1 MFGKKLQIG
10 EGDKYD
16 FTKVSTSEVTREE
29 IVKKNNRLIDIF
41 KHFDTD
47 KDGKLNSAEMA
58 KAMEAIDSFD
68 TSGND
73 KLSKK
78 ELQKAAEQFN
88 EAKNLTG
95 DNKVKA
101 KDFKEFVKNMFA
113 ATKGDT
119 MADTQKVLE
128 EYENQQAQLKKQA
141 FWAELDKAAAD
152 AGFEPTKN
160 EGVYWSE
167 QEKMYA
173 KYDAE
178 NKSLRYAKWN
188 NETQEFEFMTDEEI
202 NAARA
207 ANQDP
212 VEKEEETPELHKYTV
227 QPGESFTTV
236 IKKSLAAQGIENPT
250 DEQIAQAKE
259 QFKKD
264 NPDAVKTLKNG
275 YEFLDVGAEV
285 NLQGEVESPMTSEEA
300 EIAWAK
306 ANPNL
311 VSEAWIKDHPDVKLD
326 RTPPA
331 GEDPVDPAGG
341 DPKAKGTG
349 DPKTPEQR
357 AADVKAMA
365 DDIAP
370 DYTPKEKLNDRLQNG
385 AKEVANNQEK
395 GKKAK
400 ENIDNILDYEWTGAD
415 SFRSAMNNKEYYNK
429 YTIAYIVD
437 ENIAERI
444 DNVLGLDKKDVYKY
458 ILTPLKEAAS
468 EVPGVDKDYIASINE
483 DMSLEEMQE
492 VINNLSKR
500 IKDADKFVT
509 EEANKNLAAVNDE
522 AAELKKLKNNE
533 EFIKKSNLSLAR
545 VVDMVENEPD
555 SVTFTKKE
563 NGREYAELPDGT
575 GIVITRDDDGN
586 IDMVEILNPGGPDSS
601 YDIKYKPN
609 GTMYFDPDGKSVDSS
624 TYKES
629 IQGGFDFAKIKA
641 LAERIFGA
649 KPKEE

>member
-141 FWAELDKAAAD
+141 FLAELDKAAAD
-152 AGFEPTKN
+152 WGFEPTKN

-212 VEKEEETPELHKYTV
+212 VEKEEETPELHKYIV
-227 QPGESFTTV
+227 QSGESFTAV

-492 VINNLSKR
+492 VINNLSKE
-500 IKDADKFVT
+500 IKDEDEFVT

-522 AAELKKLKNNE
+522 AADLKKLKANE
-533 EFIKKSNLSLAR
+533 EYIKKSNLSLAR
-545 VVDMVENEPD
+545 VVDVVENEPD
-555 SVTFTKKE
+555 NVTFTKGEDGK
-563 NGREYAELPDGT
+563 EYAELPDGT
-575 GIVITRDDDGN
+575 GIKITRDDDGN
-586 IDMVEILNPGGPDSS
+586 IKYVDIHNPDGPDKY
-601 YDIKYKPN
+601 YDIGYRQSGN
-609 GTMYFDPDGKSVDSS
+609 MYFDPDGKSDGSGK
-624 TYKES
+624 YKES
-629 IQGGFDFAKIKA
+629 IKGGFDFAKIKA

>member
-128 EYENQQAQLKKQA
+128 EYEKQQAQLKKQA

-152 AGFEPTKN
+152 WGFEPTKN

-207 ANQDP
+207 ANQNP

-227 QPGESFTTV
+227 QPGESFKKKK
-236 IKKSLAAQGIENPT
+236 KKSLAAQGIENPT

-492 VINNLSKR
+492 VINNLSKE
-500 IKDADKFVT
+500 IKDEDEFVT

-522 AAELKKLKNNE
+522 AADLKKLKNNE

-555 SVTFTKKE
+555 NVTFTKGE
-563 NGREYAELPDGT
+563 DGREYAELPDGT
-575 GIVITRDDDGN
+575 AIRITRDDDGN
-586 IDMVEILNPGGPDSS
+586 IKYVDIMNPGGPDSTF
-601 YDIKYKPN
+601 DIGYRQSGN
-609 GTMYFDPDGKSVDSS
+609 MYFDPDGKSDGSGK
-624 TYKES
+624 YKES

>member
-78 ELQKAAEQFN
+78 ELQKAAEGFN
-88 EAKNLTG
+88 EAYNLTG
-95 DNKVKA
+95 DDKIKA
-101 KDFKEFVKNMFA
+101 KDFKEFIKNMFA
-113 ATKGDT
+113 ATQGDT

-128 EYENQQAQLKKQA
+128 EYEKQQAQLKKQA

-152 AGFEPTKN
+152 WGFEPTKN

-483 DMSLEEMQE
+483 DMSLEKMQE
-492 VINNLSKR
+492 AINNLAQK
-500 IKDADKFVT
+500 IKDADNNVIKQA
-509 EEANKNLAAVNDE
+509 EDNLSSINTQSED
-522 AAELKKLKNNE
+522 LKKLKDNE
-533 EFIKKSNLSLAR
+533 EIIKRSNLTLAR
-545 VVDMVENEPD
+545 VVDLVENDPN
-555 SVTFTKKE
+555 SVEIKEVHKGCTKINLADGTEVYIIRDNGTKKICE
-563 NGREYAELPDGT
+563 IHIKNNTSSNKNKDYDLSYING
-575 GIVITRDDDGN
+575 I
-586 IDMVEILNPGGPDSS
+586 MS
-601 YDIKYKPN
+601 IKDNDNTAKI
-609 GTMYFDPDGKSVDSS
+609 
-624 TYKES
+624 ES
-629 IQGGFDFAKIKA
+629 GFDFAKIQT
-641 LAERIFGA
+641 LAERILKTQQPA
-649 KPKEE
+649 N

>member
-78 ELQKAAEQFN
+78 ELQKAAEGFN
-88 EAKNLTG
+88 EAYNLTG
-95 DNKVKA
+95 DDKIKA
-101 KDFKEFVKNMFA
+101 KDFKEFIKNMFT
-113 ATKGDT
+113 ATKGDEMT
-119 MADTQKVLE
+119 DTQKVLA
-128 EYENQQAQLKKQA
+128 EYEKQQAALKEQE
-141 FWAELDKAAAD
+141 FWANVDKAAEQY
-152 AGFEPTKN
+152 GFEPTKN

-227 QPGESFTTV
+227 QPGESFTAV

-250 DEQIAQAKE
+250 DEQIAKAKE

-264 NPDAVKTLKNG
+264 NPDAVKTNKNG

-285 NLQGEVESPMTSEEA
+285 QLPADIKSESDLSAEEA

-311 VSEAWIKDHPDVKLD
+311 VSEAWIKDHPDVKLN
-326 RTPPA
+326 RTSPA
-331 GEDPVDPAGG
+331 NGEDPVDPQGG
-341 DPKAKGTG
+341 DPKAKGNG
-349 DPKTPEQR
+349 D
-357 AADVKAMA
+357 
-365 DDIAP
+365 
-370 DYTPKEKLNDRLQNG
+370 L
-385 AKEVANNQEK
+385 
-395 GKKAK
+395 
-400 ENIDNILDYEWTGAD
+400 
-415 SFRSAMNNKEYYNK
+415 
-429 YTIAYIVD
+429 
-437 ENIAERI
+437 
-444 DNVLGLDKKDVYKY
+444 
-458 ILTPLKEAAS
+458 
-468 EVPGVDKDYIASINE
+468 
-483 DMSLEEMQE
+483 
-492 VINNLSKR
+492 
-500 IKDADKFVT
+500 
-509 EEANKNLAAVNDE
+509 
-522 AAELKKLKNNE
+522 NNE
-533 EFIKKSNLSLAR
+533 ELRAGNDLAQKAGYRETDCEGIYYDNDNKQHYKYNPETGKLEKFEADHVNMLGAYRVDEKDDSGNVTGSKYYDKNGNEISTADYNEIQSRSDGIKSISKIIDPDYSSIAAAKDKETLKANEEYIKKSNLSLAR

-555 SVTFTKKE
+555 NVTFTKGE
-563 NGREYAELPDGT
+563 DGSEYAELPDGT
-575 GIVITRDDDGN
+575 GIMITRDDDGN
-586 IDMVEILNPGGPDSS
+586 IDMVEIFNPGGPDSTF
-601 YDIKYKPN
+601 DIRYRQK
-609 GTMYFDPDGKSVDSS
+609 GTMYFDPDGKNVDSS
-624 TYKES
+624 KYKES